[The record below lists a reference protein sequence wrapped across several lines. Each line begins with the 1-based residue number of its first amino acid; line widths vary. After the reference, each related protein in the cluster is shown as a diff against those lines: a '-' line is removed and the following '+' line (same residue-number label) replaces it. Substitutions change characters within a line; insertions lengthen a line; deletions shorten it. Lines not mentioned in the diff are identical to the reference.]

1 MKLGKKFMLSLSA
14 VLIAVIC
21 FSLYINAN
29 VISRCYLYL
38 EKKDLNRICSELSE
52 TLETLE
58 GSDSPLTFMPP
69 RESDAA
75 IFSELEEENDVTLIR
90 VPDTKD
96 NDLLN
101 DRLRDAFTERG
112 LGFRKLWLWD
122 QDQRQMDNG
131 ERRIRLY
138 RQEGLHYSLL
148 VEYLKEEPYF
158 YAAVKIIPEAE
169 HTIALLNRITAII
182 FASAVLLL
190 VALISLLVRRITKP
204 LQAIKA
210 TARSIAELDFCTVHV
225 NTHDELGELADSIN
239 RMSQKLKTAHQ
250 DLEQKNRQMEELLA
264 NVSHDLKTPISLIKA
279 YASGI
284 NDGLDDGTF
293 SDTIL
298 SQTDRMEELVGRLLA
313 LAKLKQTAAQTG
325 TVEPIS
331 LTEVL
336 NRMTRDYSAH
346 AAENHLTFLCLWE
359 NGADFHFGST
369 SNTGSA
375 SGSGAA
381 STASSASDSGS
392 VPATGPAATISP
404 PLLHSQ
410 FTLEAESESLDT
422 ILSNLLS
429 NAVSYA
435 APGTIELSLS
445 RQEDRICLRI
455 KNNLSENASATLDPK
470 RIWEPFYVGESS
482 RNRSLSG
489 TGLGLSIVRAAAEHC
504 GYQIQCKIE
513 STSIEF
519 QILF

>member
-1 MKLGKKFMLSLSA
+1 MKLGKKFMLCLSA

-38 EKKDLNRICSELSE
+38 EKKDLNRICGELSE

-69 RESDAA
+69 READAA
-75 IFSELEEENDVTLIR
+75 IFSELEDENDVTLIR

-96 NDLLN
+96 NALLN
-101 DRLRDAFTERG
+101 DRLRVAFTERG

-182 FASAVLLL
+182 FAGAVLLL
-190 VALISLLVRRITKP
+190 LALISLLVRRITKP

-325 TVEPIS
+325 TIETIA

-336 NRMTRDYSAH
+336 NRMTRDYSAQ

-359 NGADFHFGST
+359 NGADFHFDSA
-369 SNTGSA
+369 SNTGP
-375 SGSGAA
+375 A
-381 STASSASDSGS
+381 STSS
-392 VPATGPAATISP
+392 PT
-404 PLLHSQ
+404 LLSSQ
-410 FTLEAESESLDT
+410 FTIQAESESLDT

-435 APGTIELSLS
+435 SPGAIELSLS
-445 RQEDRICLRI
+445 RQDGRVCLRV

-489 TGLGLSIVRAAAEHC
+489 TGLGLSIVRAAAERC

>member
-1 MKLGKKFMLSLSA
+1 MKLGGKFMLSLSA

-38 EKKDLNRICSELSE
+38 EKKDLNRICGELSE

-58 GSDSPLTFMPP
+58 DSDSPSASMPP
-69 RESDAA
+69 READAA

-96 NDLLN
+96 NALLN

-182 FASAVLLL
+182 FAGAVLLL
-190 VALISLLVRRITKP
+190 LALLSLLVRRITKP

-325 TVEPIS
+325 TVETIA

-336 NRMTRDYSAH
+336 NRMTRDYSAQ

-359 NGADFHFGST
+359 NDADFHFDSA
-369 SNTGSA
+369 SNTGP
-375 SGSGAA
+375 A
-381 STASSASDSGS
+381 STSS
-392 VPATGPAATISP
+392 PT
-404 PLLHSQ
+404 LLSSQ
-410 FTLEAESESLDT
+410 FTIQAESESLDT

-435 APGTIELSLS
+435 SPGAIELSLS
-445 RQEDRICLRI
+445 KQEGRVCLRV

-489 TGLGLSIVRAAAEHC
+489 TGLGLSIVRAAAERC
-504 GYQIQCKIE
+504 GYQIQCKID

>member
-38 EKKDLNRICSELSE
+38 EKKDLNRICGELSE

-58 GSDSPLTFMPP
+58 DSDSPSASMPP
-69 RESDAA
+69 READAA

-96 NDLLN
+96 NALLN

-148 VEYLKEEPYF
+148 VEYLKKEPYF
-158 YAAVKIIPEAE
+158 YAAVKIIPEAK

-182 FASAVLLL
+182 FAGAVLLL
-190 VALISLLVRRITKP
+190 LALLSLLVRRITKP

-325 TVEPIS
+325 TVETIA

-336 NRMTRDYSAH
+336 SRMTRDYSAQ

-359 NGADFHFGST
+359 NDADFHFDSASSSGSA
-369 SNTGSA
+369 SVPDSA
-375 SGSGAA
+375 SGSG
-381 STASSASDSGS
+381 S
-392 VPATGPAATISP
+392 VPAPGPASTSSP
-404 PLLHSQ
+404 TLLSSQ
-410 FTLEAESESLDT
+410 FTIQAESESLDT

-435 APGTIELSLS
+435 SPGAIELSLS
-445 RQEDRICLRI
+445 RQEGRVCLRV

-489 TGLGLSIVRAAAEHC
+489 TGLGLSIVRAAAERC
-504 GYQIQCKIE
+504 GYQIQCKID